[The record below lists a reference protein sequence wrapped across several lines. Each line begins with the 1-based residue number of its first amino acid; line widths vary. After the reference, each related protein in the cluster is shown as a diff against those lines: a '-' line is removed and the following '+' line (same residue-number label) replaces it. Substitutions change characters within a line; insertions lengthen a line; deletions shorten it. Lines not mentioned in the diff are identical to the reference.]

1 MGDID
6 YQRLAFAYRRHADQD
21 RAPAAPHPVVVVGA
35 GPVGLTAAIDLA
47 QQGIKVVLL
56 DDDDR
61 LSTGSRAICF
71 AKRTLD
77 IWDRLGLGETM
88 TQKGVSW
95 NVGRVFFRDQE
106 VWQFDLLPESG
117 HRRPAFINLQQYYAE
132 GYLHDCA
139 SHHPNIDLRWKSKV
153 ADVTPH
159 ADHVTLA
166 IDTPDGPY
174 TLDAQWVVA
183 CDGSRS
189 PIRKAIGQESR
200 GRVFRD
206 RFLIADV
213 KMTADFP
220 TERWFWFDPPFHPNQ
235 SVLLHRQPD
244 NVWRIDFQ
252 LGWNADP
259 VEAVKPENVMPRI
272 RALLGADVD
281 VTLEWVSVYTFACER
296 MDAFRHGRILFA
308 GDAAHRVSPFGARGA
323 NSGVQDADNLA
334 WKLKLVLQGKAPA
347 TLLDSYASER
357 EFAADENIRHSSRAT
372 DFITPKSDASR
383 VLRNAVLNLA
393 KRHVFARALVNS
405 GRLSTPTA
413 YLQSDLNTQDADSF
427 SAARVAP
434 GAAALDAPVALPDG
448 TASWWLDVLGGRFV
462 LAHFCGDRA
471 PDAATW
477 TQLQAACAHEV
488 PLDVVL
494 VFDNPSACAQ
504 APSGATCRIDSN
516 GLLRQRYDA
525 ENGTGYLIRPDHH
538 IAARWRTLDA
548 RGVDAAMA
556 RATGRKTIPNVMSA
570 TAAAVAL

>member
-1 MGDID
+1 
-6 YQRLAFAYRRHADQD
+6 
-21 RAPAAPHPVVVVGA
+21 
-35 GPVGLTAAIDLA
+35 
-47 QQGIKVVLL
+47 
-56 DDDDR
+56 
-61 LSTGSRAICF
+61 
-71 AKRTLD
+71 
-77 IWDRLGLGETM
+77 
-88 TQKGVSW
+88 
-95 NVGRVFFRDQE
+95 
-106 VWQFDLLPESG
+106 
-117 HRRPAFINLQQYYAE
+117 
-132 GYLHDCA
+132 
-139 SHHPNIDLRWKSKV
+139 
-153 ADVTPH
+153 
-159 ADHVTLA
+159 
-166 IDTPDGPY
+166 
-174 TLDAQWVVA
+174 
-183 CDGSRS
+183 
-189 PIRKAIGQESR
+189 
-200 GRVFRD
+200 
-206 RFLIADV
+206 
-213 KMTADFP
+213 
-220 TERWFWFDPPFHPNQ
+220 
-235 SVLLHRQPD
+235 
-244 NVWRIDFQ
+244 
-252 LGWNADP
+252 
-259 VEAVKPENVMPRI
+259 
-272 RALLGADVD
+272 
-281 VTLEWVSVYTFACER
+281 

-434 GAAALDAPVALPDG
+434 GAAALDAPVTLPDG
-448 TASWWLDVLGGRFV
+448 TAGWWLDVLGGRFV

-548 RGVDAAMA
+548 RGVDAAVA

-570 TAAAVAL
+570 TAAAVAF